1 MARIM
6 CIRWNLM
13 VFGLTILM
21 IVMGT
26 FTLSESADT
35 PANRKL
41 ELRFLNWAD
50 YMDPEIVREFENK
63 YGATVRQIYF
73 ETEDLRTDML
83 LRSSGKGY
91 DLVVCNDIG
100 IRAYVRRG
108 WIEPL
113 TKSDVPNLKH
123 IGRRWIE
130 VAPEAVGYAVPYAWG
145 TTGIGYRRDLVG
157 EPVKSWSQLF
167 IPTESLRGKILMVS
181 DSRDVIGMALKALGY
196 SANSTNERELA
207 EAEQLLLKQKPY
219 VRNYAYLSM
228 GQESV
233 LVKGDVWMVMMYSG
247 DALMLK
253 EHNPEIMYVVPREG
267 GNIWVDYIAILRSSA
282 NKDLARQFINF
293 INEPQIAARLAQ
305 FVYYATPNQA
315 AEKLLPKE
323 FLENPIIYP
332 PEEVIEKSEI
342 YEPLSVEAVK
352 ARNRIYF
359 RVVAQ

>member
-1 MARIM
+1 
-6 CIRWNLM
+6 
-13 VFGLTILM
+13 
-21 IVMGT
+21 
-26 FTLSESADT
+26 
-35 PANRKL
+35 
-41 ELRFLNWAD
+41 
-50 YMDPEIVREFENK
+50 
-63 YGATVRQIYF
+63 
-73 ETEDLRTDML
+73 
-83 LRSSGKGY
+83 
-91 DLVVCNDIG
+91 
-100 IRAYVRRG
+100 
-108 WIEPL
+108 
-113 TKSDVPNLKH
+113 
-123 IGRRWIE
+123 
-130 VAPEAVGYAVPYAWG
+130 
-145 TTGIGYRRDLVG
+145 
-157 EPVKSWSQLF
+157 
-167 IPTESLRGKILMVS
+167 MVS